1 MSEISEKGT
10 RTYELGFNLVPTIP
24 EQEVAAHVDA
34 LKAHIEVATG
44 VVGEVGAPEF
54 IDLAYQM
61 EKNVGS
67 KRSKYNQAY
76 FGWIKFEMTPESVEV
91 LKKALDSVNELI
103 RYIIVK
109 ASVENTIVF
118 KKPKVEPKRDA
129 VSDLS
134 DEVLAD
140 DADDE
145 VAEDAPEV
153 HEMLP
158 DVAADIAD
166 VTTVT
171 E

>member
-1 MSEISEKGT
+1 MSEMSEKGT
-10 RTYELGFNLVPTIP
+10 RTYELGFNLIPTIP
-24 EQEVAAHVDA
+24 EHEIAAHIDA
-34 LKAHIEVATG
+34 LKASIEKVGG
-44 VVGEVGAPEF
+44 VVGTVGNPEF

-67 KRSKYNQAY
+67 KRSKYSQAY
-76 FGWIKFEMTPESVEV
+76 FGWIKFDTTPESMEV

-129 VSDLS
+129 FADATDELS
-134 DEVLAD
+134 AD
-140 DADDE
+140 DAE
-145 VAEDAPEV
+145 ILEDVPEV

-158 DVAADIAD
+158 DVAGDIAD